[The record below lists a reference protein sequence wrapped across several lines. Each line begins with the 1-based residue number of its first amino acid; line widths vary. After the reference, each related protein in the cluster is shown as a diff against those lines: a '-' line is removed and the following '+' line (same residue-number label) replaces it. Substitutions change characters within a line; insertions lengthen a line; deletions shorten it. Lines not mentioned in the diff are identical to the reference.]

1 MGRVRD
7 LAAAAAGPA
16 TLEQGRLELLADDA
30 HRTPR
35 RDIRVAEDRGHGTRE
50 GDDLGRGRDL
60 RGADQETVGQVRV
73 VGLGIGQDEPG
84 QDPGLEQPPMDGPRV
99 GDPDRELVEVRA
111 GVQPLRP
118 DRGQRG
124 LELGGPA
131 GAQRRHVAQPVRA
144 DGGEV
149 DRGGQGE
156 ERLVGADVAGRLVA
170 PDVLLARAHGH
181 HEGAL
186 SVEVGRHP
194 DETPGDLADERV
206 GRGQDPEVRPAV
218 LRRDPER
225 LALAG
230 RDVGAVRAGRLEDG
244 QADRL
249 DDGDEQRAGGVRQA
263 ADLGHRLEQAEEVGL
278 GGDDAGDRAVRVGE
292 HPLQGGQV
300 GRAGGSTVGDQR
312 DLVELEA
319 ALEIGLGRLRGSA
332 DGRRAR

>member
-1 MGRVRD
+1 MRD
-7 LAAAAAGPA
+7 LAAAAARPA
-16 TLEQGRLELLADDA
+16 ALEQRRLELLADDA
-30 HRTPR
+30 HAGT
-35 RDIRVAEDRGHGTRE
+35 DAAGMSRVAEDRRTCAPAKATISAEVVTSVAHTRRPSARFGSSGSASARTSPARTPASSSRRWTVRASGTRTANS
-50 GDDLGRGRDL
+50 L
-60 RGADQETVGQVRV
+60 RYG
-73 VGLGIGQDEPG
+73 PG
-84 QDPGLEQPPMDGPRV
+84 CSRSAPTAASAASSSAARLAPE
-99 GDPDRELVEVRA
+99 
-111 GVQPLRP
+111 
-118 DRGQRG
+118 
-124 LELGGPA
+124 
-131 GAQRRHVAQPVRA
+131 RRHVAQPVRA
-144 DGGEV
+144 DGREV

-186 SVEVGRHP
+186 PVEVGGHP
-194 DETPGDLADERV
+194 DEAPGDLADERV

-249 DDGDEQRAGGVRQA
+249 DDGDEQRARGVRQA

-292 HPLQGGQV
+292 HPLEGGQV
-300 GRAGGSTVGDQR
+300 GRAGGSAVGDQR

-319 ALEIGLGRLRGSA
+319 ALEDRSRSSA
-332 DGRRAR
+332 R